1 MNEEV
6 RSLITRRRRQI
17 LLHSYV
23 YYELNDNLI
32 GDATWTKWALDLEHL
47 QSIFPEESS
56 SALYSE
62 EFKGFDHSTGAGLD
76 YFKSEIID
84 VAKLLIKCRDSKIP
98 DAAKDVHKYFWK
110 YFIEEDN
117 Q

>member
-17 LLHSYV
+17 LLHSYI

-32 GDATWTKWALDLEHL
+32 DDTTWSKWALDLEHL
-47 QSIFPEESS
+47 QYIFPEESA

-62 EFKGFDHSTGAGLD
+62 EFKGFDHSTGAWLD

-84 VAKLLIKCRDSKIP
+84 VANLLIKYRGSAVP
-98 DAAKDVHKYFWK
+98 DTAEDVCKYFWK
-110 YFIEEDN
+110 YFIEEET
-117 Q
+117 

>member
-1 MNEEV
+1 MNKEV

-17 LLHSYV
+17 LLHSYI

-32 GDATWTKWALDLEHL
+32 DDVTWSKWALDLEHL
-47 QSIFPEESS
+47 QSIFTEESAA
-56 SALYSE
+56 ALYYE
-62 EFKGFDHSTGAGLD
+62 EFKDFDHSTGAGLD

-84 VAKLLIKCRDSKIP
+84 VAKLLIKYRDGKIP
-98 DAAKDVHKYFWK
+98 DAAEDVRKYFWK
-110 YFIEEDN
+110 YFVEEVK